1 MLRRFV
7 PAGLRGWP
15 PEDADIVALDVE
27 TTGLDPATADIISV
41 GAVPIHDRRVLLS
54 DRFEAVVHRD
64 APTHEGSVRI
74 HRLRAVDLE
83 RGLPPAQAMERFRE
97 WLDGRPILGYCVDF
111 DRAALDRA
119 FRLGKL
125 PPLDVEAYDLRRLFL
140 LRRQRS
146 RQHGDEQHEHALPD
160 LDGILEAV
168 GIPALARHTAV
179 GDAAATAL
187 AYIALRY
194 GSGPAAAPE
203 RPAGGPRQAAG
214 KQGTS

>member
-1 MLRRFV
+1 MLKKLIRRIV

-27 TTGLDPATADIISV
+27 TTGLDPTSADVISI
-41 GAVPIHDRRVLLS
+41 GAVPIHGRRVGLS
-54 DRFEAVVHRD
+54 DRFEAVLRHD

-83 RGLPPAQAMERFRE
+83 RGLPPAQAMERFRD
-97 WLDGRPILGYCVDF
+97 WLGDRPILGYCVDF

-125 PPLDVEAYDLRRLFL
+125 PPLDVEAYDLRRLFML
-140 LRRQRS
+140 HRQRG
-146 RQHGDEQHEHALPD
+146 RRHGDEQHDRELPD

-168 GIPALARHTAV
+168 GIPALGRHTAV
-179 GDAAATAL
+179 GDAVATAL

-194 GSGPAAAPE
+194 GDGAP
-203 RPAGGPRQAAG
+203 R
-214 KQGTS
+214 

>member
-1 MLRRFV
+1 MLRRFM

-27 TTGLDPATADIISV
+27 TTGLDPATADILSI

-54 DRFEAVVHRD
+54 DRFEAVLRRD

-83 RGLPPAQAMERFRE
+83 HGLPPGDAMERFRD
-97 WLDGRPILGYCVDF
+97 WLGDRPILGYCVDF

-125 PPLDVEAYDLRRLFL
+125 PALDVEAYDLRRLFL
-140 LRRQRS
+140 LQQKRGKH
-146 RQHGDEQHEHALPD
+146 HGDEQHEHTLPD
-160 LDGILEAV
+160 LDRILETV
-168 GIPALARHTAV
+168 GIPALARHTAL
-179 GDAAATAL
+179 GDAVATAL

-194 GSGPAAAPE
+194 GRGT
-203 RPAGGPRQAAG
+203 AG
-214 KQGTS
+214 

>member
-1 MLRRFV
+1 MLKRILRRFV
-7 PAGLRGWP
+7 PSGLRGWP
-15 PEDADIVALDVE
+15 PADADIVALDVE
-27 TTGLDPATADIISV
+27 TTGLDPATADILSI

-83 RGLPPAQAMERFRE
+83 RGLPPAQAMERFRD
-97 WLDGRPILGYCVDF
+97 WLGDRPILGYCVDF

-119 FRLGKL
+119 FKLGKL

-140 LRRQRS
+140 LSQKRDRH
-146 RQHGDEQHEHALPD
+146 HGAEQHEHAMPD

-194 GSGPAAAPE
+194 GRASQGQE
-203 RPAGGPRQAAG
+203 RPAGGAG
-214 KQGTS
+214 

>member
-15 PEDADIVALDVE
+15 PEEADIVALDVE
-27 TTGLDPATADIISV
+27 TTGLDPATAEVISI
-41 GAVPIHDRRVLLS
+41 GAVPIQDRRVRLS
-54 DRFEAVVHRD
+54 DRFEAVLRRD

-83 RGLPPAQAMERFRE
+83 HGLPPAHAMERFRD
-97 WLDGRPILGYCVDF
+97 WLGERPILGYCVDF
-111 DRAALDRA
+111 DRAVLDRA
-119 FRLGKL
+119 LKLGKL

-140 LRRQRS
+140 LSQKRDRH
-146 RQHGDEQHEHALPD
+146 HGAEQHEHALPD

-168 GIPALARHTAV
+168 GIPALARHTAM

-194 GSGPAAAPE
+194 GQPPGSRATAAD
-203 RPAGGPRQAAG
+203 GPR
-214 KQGTS
+214 